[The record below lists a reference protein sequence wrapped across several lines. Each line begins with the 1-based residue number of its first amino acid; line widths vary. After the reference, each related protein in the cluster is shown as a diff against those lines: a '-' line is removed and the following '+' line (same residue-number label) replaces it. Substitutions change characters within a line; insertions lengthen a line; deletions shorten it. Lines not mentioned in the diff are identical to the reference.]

1 MTPSESALREA
12 MEQASRA
19 QAELDKRVF
28 HLKTLYE
35 TACELSG
42 LTQPRS
48 IMETFLLTA
57 MGIFGVAR
65 GLAILMN
72 TRTRQGHISQRGL
85 TAMEAEACE
94 RNLAHIA
101 EHYLPEDNLPSCAE
115 FVLPLQAADP
125 GLLPADTAMLLKQMV
140 DGNYAVLVV
149 IGNRLSGEPFG
160 DADVT
165 TLLNLAGTMA
175 NALAQ
180 HLFNR
185 QIQHLSAGLMR
196 QSSELQNAL
205 HQAGRARDRLD
216 RQIFHLQTLYEF
228 TAELSPVIA
237 TEKLLETFLLMVM
250 GTFGLSQGGV
260 LLCDRSSRRVSCV
273 SRGSRVNREW
283 TLEEVEKHL
292 YHGFLSTE
300 ERHLAPMSS
309 SFVIDSQKV
318 FPESEMGFNVHA
330 AVLFTVD
337 DALLGLVALGVPLSK
352 STLSGEERQLL
363 QGLTANCMVFLKNAR
378 AFETIQALNEDLRR
392 TNADLRQTIAELT
405 EARYRI
411 RILEVA
417 KNRVKQ
423 LVQREVERAGRFRL
437 ADLLLMAITSA
448 VLALA
453 FNYSSPNGI
462 PVLPASAFQEP
473 TAQVDVLTAQQMV
486 SRGEAV
492 LVDARPPELFQQQHI
507 AAAINLPAALFDVI
521 YPMKL
526 GRTLKPEQVV
536 LIYGRTISR
545 RYDED
550 LAQRLLQRHDQVR
563 ILEGGVAS
571 WEEKG
576 FPVSP

>member
-1 MTPSESALREA
+1 MNLAESALREA
-12 MEQASRA
+12 MEQTSRA
-19 QAELDKRVF
+19 QAELDKRIF
-28 HLKTLYE
+28 HLKSLYE

-42 LTQPRS
+42 LTHPLR

-65 GLAILMN
+65 GLVILVN
-72 TRTRQGHISQRGL
+72 SRTREGHLTQRGL
-85 TAMEAEACE
+85 TSLEADSCE
-94 RNLAHIA
+94 RNLVRIA
-101 EHYLPEDNLPSCAE
+101 ERYLPEDGLPSCAE
-115 FVLPLQAADP
+115 YVLTGQIADS
-125 GLLPADTAMLLKQMV
+125 GLLPAETAALVKQMV
-140 DGNYAVLVV
+140 DERYAVIVV
-149 IGNRLSGEPFG
+149 IGRRVSGEPYG

-165 TLLNLAGTMA
+165 TLLNLTGTMA

-180 HLFNR
+180 NLFNR

-196 QSSELQNAL
+196 QGAELQDAQRL
-205 HQAGRARDRLD
+205 AGRARETLD
-216 RQIFHLQTLYEF
+216 RQIFHLQTLYEV

-250 GTFGLSQGGV
+250 GTFGLSQAGV
-260 LLCDRSSRRVSCV
+260 LLCDRKSRKVCCV
-273 SRGSRVNREW
+273 SRGSGVARQW
-283 TLEEVEKHL
+283 TLDDVEKIL
-292 YHGFLSTE
+292 YRGFQATEQRRLS
-300 ERHLAPMSS
+300 PMSC
-309 SFVIDSQKV
+309 SFVVDARTV
-318 FPESEMGFNVHA
+318 FPESEMGFVVHA

-337 DALLGLVALGVPLSK
+337 DALLGLVVLGIPLSK
-352 STLSGEERQLL
+352 LKLSADERQLL
-363 QGLTANCMVFLKNAR
+363 QGLTASCMVFLKNAR

-392 TNADLRQTIAELT
+392 TNSDLRQTIVDLT
-405 EARYRI
+405 EARHQI

-417 KNRVKQ
+417 KNRLKQ

-437 ADLLLMAITSA
+437 ADLVLVVFLSA

-462 PVLPASAFQEP
+462 PVIPGSAFQASA
-473 TAQVDVLTAQQMV
+473 AQVDVLTAHQMV

-492 LVDARPPELFQQQHI
+492 LVDARPPELFQQKHI
-507 AAAINLPAALFDVI
+507 AAAINIPAALFDLI

-550 LAQRLLQRHDQVR
+550 VAQRMLQRHDQVR
-563 ILEGGVAS
+563 ILAGGVAS

-576 FPVSP
+576 FSVSP